1 MKKILVMLGVVATL
15 IGCNTNRCEI
25 TGRVGSPEIES
36 GYMYLV
42 DMWASRSVMDSVE
55 LKDGFYKFKSADYE
69 PTFAQL
75 VHTSGR
81 QIGYLFVEPGKI
93 QVLDNYEEGSVK
105 VSGTVANE
113 AYGEMMAR
121 SRELSNRYREAMA
134 ANDAKAV
141 ETVDA
146 EYDAMLREYLG
157 KNTNNVFGIFM
168 VRQLAYSDPAVK
180 TLETLK
186 SLSEDMQANKMAVKI
201 KDNAER
207 KMKTEP
213 QVEGSD
219 YVPHYINIE
228 QPNLNGEMVS
238 LKSVVENGKNR
249 YVLLDFW
256 ASWCGPCMAEMPYL
270 KEAYKLY
277 HKKGFEIY
285 GVSFDAKHEAW
296 QGAIERQGMKWVN
309 VSTLE
314 RFDNP
319 AAKEYVVESIPT
331 NFLIDCS
338 NGVIVAKNLRGEAVF
353 EKLAEL
359 LK

>member
-1 MKKILVMLGVVATL
+1 MKKILMMLWAVVSL
-15 IGCNTNRCEI
+15 VGCGRYEI
-25 TGRVGSPEIES
+25 AGRVGSPEIEA
-36 GYMYLV
+36 GYMYLT
-42 DMWASRSVMDSVE
+42 DMWNSRAVIDSVE
-55 LKDGFYKFKSADYE
+55 VKDGFYKFKSNSYE

-75 VHTSGR
+75 VHNSGR
-81 QIGYLFVEPGKI
+81 PIARLFVEPGKI
-93 QVLDNYEEGSVK
+93 RVVEEYDKGV
-105 VSGTVANE
+105 VRVVGTPANE
-113 AYGEMMAR
+113 AYDAMMTR
-121 SRELSNRYREAMA
+121 NKELSDRYRNAVK
-134 ANDAKAV
+134 ANDQAEAEKI
-141 ETVDA
+141 DA
-146 EYDAMLREYLG
+146 EYEAMLQECFD
-157 KNTNNVFGIFM
+157 NNLDNIFGIFM
-168 VRQLAYSDPAVK
+168 LRQLAYSK
-180 TLETLK
+180 TAAETIKALEL
-186 SLSEDMQANKMAVKI
+186 LSKDMQANKMAVKI
-201 KDNAER
+201 KTNSEK

-213 QVEGSD
+213 QTEGSD

-228 QPNLNGEMVS
+228 QPTPNGEVVS
-238 LKSVVENGKNR
+238 LKSVVENNKNR

-285 GVSFDAKHEAW
+285 GVSFDAKKEAW
-296 QGAIERQGMKWVN
+296 QNAIEKQQMKWVN

-319 AAKEYVVESIPT
+319 AAGEYVVESIPT

-338 NGVIVAKNLRGEAVF
+338 NGVIIAKNLRGEAVL

>member
-1 MKKILVMLGVVATL
+1 MKKILIMLVAVVAL
-15 IGCNTNRCEI
+15 VGCSRYEI
-25 TGRVGSPEIES
+25 TGRVGSPEIEK

-42 DMWASRSVMDSVE
+42 DMWASRSVIDSVE

-81 QIGYLFVEPGKI
+81 QVGYLFVEPGKI

-105 VSGTVANE
+105 VSGTPANE
-113 AYGEMMAR
+113 AYREMMER
-121 SRELSNRYREAMA
+121 SRELSSKYREAVG
-134 ANDAKAV
+134 AKDSATA
-141 ETVDA
+141 EKIEA
-146 EYDAMLREYLG
+146 EYDAMQQESFD
-157 KNTNNVFGIFM
+157 KNLDNVFGLFM
-168 VRQLAYSDPAVK
+168 LRQLAYSESAAQILK
-180 TLETLK
+180 TLER
-186 SLSEDMQANKMAVKI
+186 LSPEMQANKMAIKI
-201 KDNAER
+201 KDSAER

-213 QVEGSD
+213 QAEGSD

-228 QPNLNGEMVS
+228 QPNLKGEMVS
-238 LKSVVENGKNR
+238 LKSVVENKKNR

-296 QGAIERQGMKWVN
+296 QGAIEKQKMKWVN

-319 AAKEYVVESIPT
+319 AAKDYVVESIPT

-338 NGVIVAKNLRGEAVF
+338 NGVIIAKNLRGEAVL